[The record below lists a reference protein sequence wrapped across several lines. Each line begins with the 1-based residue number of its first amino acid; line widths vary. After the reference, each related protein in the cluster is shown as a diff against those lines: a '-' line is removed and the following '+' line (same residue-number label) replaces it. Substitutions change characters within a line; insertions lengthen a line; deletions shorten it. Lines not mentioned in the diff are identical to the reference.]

1 MTNTDSVQ
9 FSKALA
15 DNTRQLIMKIC
26 CCKWLSVSE
35 IVNQVQVS
43 QPTVSHHLAIL
54 READLVE
61 TRQEGKQVFYTL
73 NQKRVAACCGNLI
86 INFAPEVDPAK

>member
-1 MTNTDSVQ
+1 MINIDSVQ

-26 CCKWLSVSE
+26 CCKWLSVTE

-54 READLVE
+54 REAGLVD